1 VVAKAK
7 DESLKARDLVGYD
20 NVPIDNVELV
30 VSPIEKMG
38 MPEKHMQWSKEQV
51 YLGHEKELL
60 NGRHTCLP
68 SGHELQSV
76 CELLYY
82 R

>member
-38 MPEKHMQWSKEQV
+38 MPEKHM
-51 YLGHEKELL
+51 
-60 NGRHTCLP
+60 
-68 SGHELQSV
+68 
-76 CELLYY
+76 
-82 R
+82 

>member
-38 MPEKHMQWSKEQV
+38 MLEKHM
-51 YLGHEKELL
+51 
-60 NGRHTCLP
+60 
-68 SGHELQSV
+68 
-76 CELLYY
+76 
-82 R
+82 